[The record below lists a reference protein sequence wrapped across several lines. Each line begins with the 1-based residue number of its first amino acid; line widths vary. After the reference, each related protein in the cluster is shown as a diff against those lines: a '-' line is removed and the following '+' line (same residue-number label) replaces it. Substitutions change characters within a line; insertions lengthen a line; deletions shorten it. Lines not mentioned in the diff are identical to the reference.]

1 MLTEASIDCD
11 QVRSIVFGIG
21 LNVNS
26 STNQFP
32 KDIRDSSASLMELS
46 GTKWRMHEL
55 ATNLIKISMHAS
67 QECLDGKVDRK
78 LQKKL
83 GRNGLSQW

>member
-1 MLTEASIDCD
+1 MLTEASIDYD
-11 QVRSIVFGIG
+11 QVRSMVFGIG

-32 KDIRDSSASLMELS
+32 KTFELLHLM
-46 GTKWRMHEL
+46 GYPAQMMHEL

-67 QECLDGKVDRK
+67 QECLMERLTK
-78 LQKKL
+78 LLKI